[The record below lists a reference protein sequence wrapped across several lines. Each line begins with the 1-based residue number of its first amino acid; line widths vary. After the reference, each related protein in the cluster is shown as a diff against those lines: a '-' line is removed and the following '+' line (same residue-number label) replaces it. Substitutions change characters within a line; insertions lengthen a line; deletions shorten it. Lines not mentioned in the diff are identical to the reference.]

1 MRQRLYPETIPAL
14 ASFWLKT
21 IHVSGY
27 RRRQWRELNH
37 LLKGA
42 LSELL
47 LDGPSREAMIK
58 INNWIQDRVILGHQ
72 APQSVPPHFEPVRAS
87 LNAEH
92 LTTHIFRLLNEWMPV
107 EVARLLIDDSESMAS
122 QDDGMPVLAIG
133 SALERLLVREHP
145 SPKTL
150 EMLLDSQQLS
160 PEYVYPAHL
169 EVLQDAVLSRL
180 GRTKAPMT
188 SVIPATLLC
197 VAPNSHL
204 PADYREALRQAFVV
218 QRPTGE
224 EVHVPIA
231 PTWALRMMKQEPV
244 RIGSIIVTMDG
255 RSWEAKYLE
264 SSEQHAVV
272 YRPVGQLRIDYS
284 GDHARLRAP
293 WPENRVHWSGGGYC
307 RDTFKIFGREW
318 HVSKWEV
325 DAERTWL
332 HLVFARVLSVSE
344 IAPVA
349 TGTKVA

>member
-1 MRQRLYPETIPAL
+1 
-14 ASFWLKT
+14 
-21 IHVSGY
+21 
-27 RRRQWRELNH
+27 
-37 LLKGA
+37 
-42 LSELL
+42 
-47 LDGPSREAMIK
+47 
-58 INNWIQDRVILGHQ
+58 
-72 APQSVPPHFEPVRAS
+72 
-87 LNAEH
+87 LNAEQF
-92 LTTHIFRLLNEWMPV
+92 TTYIFRLLNEWLPV
-107 EVARLLIDDSESMAS
+107 EVARLLIDGSESVAS
-122 QDDGMPVLAIG
+122 QDDGIPVLAIG
-133 SALERLLVREHP
+133 SALERLLVREYP
-145 SPKTL
+145 SQKTL

-160 PEYVYPAHL
+160 PEYVYPADL

-180 GRTKAPMT
+180 GQTRAPIT

-218 QRPTGE
+218 PRPTGE

-231 PTWALRMMKQEPV
+231 PAWALRMRENEPA

-255 RSWEAKYLE
+255 RSWEAKNLE
-264 SSEQHAVV
+264 ISEQHTVV
-272 YRPVGQLRIDYS
+272 YRPVGRLRIDYS

-293 WPENRVHWSGGGYC
+293 WPENRLRWSGGGYC